1 MAIIKVEAPSG
12 ELVQFE
18 VAGDKPTNQELRSI
32 QRILNERDRKKKK
45 EFEQSFDRTSG
56 IKNAKLRAAL
66 SSAEKDS
73 EKELILNKFG
83 LDAEDYIQDR
93 LGQFALTP
101 SGASKFGVETDKNVI
116 IDEKGF
122 SRYDIA
128 DLAGIVPELGGAV
141 AGGLKGAATGAAVG
155 SAIPIIGTAAGGL
168 LGGAIGAGS
177 GAAAG
182 SLAEEAV
189 EGLAGVSDQSAKEI
203 IKEAGKEA
211 AFAAGGELVFGAP
224 FLLFKALTPKASI
237 IKEGGERLEM
247 AGKAMEM
254 GFQPSKAQLGTGP
267 ISQRIE
273 SLMEEVLGQSPRLAK
288 NFDALKAKLDEYNSF
303 INQAK
308 SADNREAGDL
318 FLNMATKAGA
328 KYRRAKKQAMDELQ
342 KNISDSANVLGEGL
356 SKNSRV
362 SDDLFK
368 QLNDTFKAFDEVSEQ
383 NFANLNNL
391 FESAT
396 GSSKILETTAIDEL
410 AENMMTRYNLVI
422 DDAGQVVASGFADDQ
437 VNAAIFIVQNLK
449 NTGRV
454 GKDGKRKVS
463 FSEIYQQRKALKNME
478 LGIANIELPNGA
490 LLKDAIGGSGR
501 LSDYVKQIKQT
512 FDDTLDVE
520 NIKPLVDDLVG
531 AKQLSQAD
539 ADKLILAA
547 EELPGSRKAYA
558 EGIDLFKKVESTL
571 GFKSILT
578 SLREGRKPLDF
589 ETQILK
595 AIDKNN
601 PKGLENLRKAI
612 NNDAEFNK
620 LKQRMGNVWIRH
632 HLKNTGFDSI
642 DPKKF
647 NPNKFLESVEN
658 LGQVG
663 DSLFGVTK
671 YAKVKD
677 FANKFK
683 DLSLKNI
690 TDEVVDLAMANNM
703 DANILSNLQKVLDS
717 SNQIKSVVNSGLI
730 KKLKDLQAKRITGD
744 FSPQEAAMLVN
755 SKTTPT
761 SDLVRVMNYFK
772 NDDLATEKI
781 RASFLEDALDGIG
794 VTRKAKD
801 LDQLSKRLLDMDGKT
816 GGKLNII
823 FGQEKGDNI
832 RDFAKVLKLIASDTP
847 GSGLV
852 GQSIATNFMS
862 NIGKIARIGIVGRL
876 FSSKEA
882 LEQVQDAYRVSK
894 GLDPE
899 RRAKVMGSVFGSLI
913 RQFSTQTFQ
922 EGIDESSRQL
932 AALAKSTPSLA
943 FQQSDDDDQLSN
955 LQQNISQ
962 PNPASGLG
970 QINVGQLGTRAGN
983 INPILVT
990 NPTTRATF
998 GSP

>member
-32 QRILNERDRKKKK
+32 QKILNQQDEKKKK
-45 EFEQSFDRTSG
+45 ELEQSFDRTSG
-56 IKNAKLRAAL
+56 IKNAKLRLAL
-66 SSAEKDS
+66 SGAEKDS
-73 EKELILNKFG
+73 EKELVLNKFG
-83 LDAEDYIQDR
+83 LNAEDYIQDR

-116 IDEKGF
+116 IDETGF
-122 SRYDIA
+122 SRYDLV

-141 AGGLKGAATGAAVG
+141 AGGLKGAAL
-155 SAIPIIGTAAGGL
+155 GTAVAPGL
-168 LGGAIGAGS
+168 GTLIGGAIGAGA
-177 GAAAG
+177 GAATG

-203 IKEAGKEA
+203 LKDAGKEA
-211 AFAAGGELVFGAP
+211 AFAAGGELVFGTP
-224 FLLFKALTPKASI
+224 FLLFRALTPKASI

-288 NFDALKAKLDEYNSF
+288 NFDALKTKLDEYKSF
-303 INQAK
+303 IDQAK

-318 FLNMATKAGA
+318 FLKMAKKSGA
-328 KYRRAKKQAMDELQ
+328 KYRKARKQAMDELQ
-342 KNISDSANVLGEGL
+342 KNISDGANVLGQGL

-512 FDDTLDVE
+512 FDNTLDVE

-558 EGIDLFKKVESTL
+558 EGINLFNKVESTL

-578 SLREGRKPLDF
+578 SLREGKKPIDF
-589 ETQILK
+589 ENQILK

-601 PKGLENLRKAI
+601 PKGFENLRKAI

-647 NPNKFLESVEN
+647 NPNKFIEQVEN
-658 LGQVG
+658 LGKVG
-663 DSLFGVTK
+663 DDLFGVAK
-671 YAKVKD
+671 YAKVKE

-690 TDEVVDLAMANNM
+690 NDDIVDTAMLNNM
-703 DANILSNLQKVLDS
+703 DANILSNMQKVLDS

-730 KKLKDLQAKRITGD
+730 KKLKDLETKRITGD
-744 FSPQEAAMLVN
+744 FSPEEAVLLVN

-772 NDDLATEKI
+772 NDDLATDKI
-781 RASFLEDALDGIG
+781 RASFLEDTLDGIG

-823 FGQEKGDNI
+823 FGKEKGENI

-882 LEQVQDAYRVSK
+882 LEQVQDAYKVSK
-894 GLDPE
+894 GLTPE
-899 RRAKVMGSVFGSLI
+899 RRAKVMGSVFGSLV
-913 RQFSTQTFQ
+913 RQFSTQNIQ
-922 EGIDESSRQL
+922 EGVNESSRQL
-932 AALAKSTPSLA
+932 SALVKNTPSLA
-943 FQQSDDDDQLSN
+943 FEQSDDNDNQLSQ

-962 PNPASGLG
+962 PNLVSNLG
-970 QINVGQLGTRAGN
+970 QINVGQPQSNLAASSAIIPNPKTRE
-983 INPILVT
+983 LVDALKAK
-990 NPTTRATF
+990 R
-998 GSP
+998 